1 MPLSDDDIKDIKAMI
16 AVAKKGPVNIG
27 ICLGKTPEGTIIK
40 MDRKRAPGMLAKQ
53 AKAEGETPKLLAGR
67 IEIDGKQATITCTEE
82 PPGSM
87 AKTLKAAFKD
97 IVQVMLDFTFV
108 VDASA
113 ADEAALDTPTSTE
126 APVQSTPTAR
136 AAPDAAPDAAIGSG
150 ATKSQW
156 DTAWA
161 EVEPKLTALL
171 GKAGAEAAKLAAVRD
186 FALGKAAAGQFDAAI
201 KALKSLIQLMATVAT
216 MVADTKPADTN
227 VAGAA
232 PEVDTKALVQQL
244 GQIKPQITALQ
255 GPVGVKLTEMFQAV
269 VALVK
274 SGAMVEAVTALAR
287 ITAAL
292 DKIAASTAQ
301 AAARTASAAQT
312 QTPGSAEAPQT
323 QTGPQPD
330 PRTEKLG
337 AAVLELRAE
346 VGGLAGGDARSALL
360 AVLDKVSEALTAGEA
375 EAALAGMKRVQDG
388 LKLQAEVDRLSPLV
402 AAAAS
407 QGKVADV
414 NALTTLFNLVAETIP
429 AANHAKAMENLA
441 KVAAMIAE
449 GAKQGTSAFEAE
461 IGDDVRPFI
470 TSRLSWAKARS
481 TLRDELGKL
490 QKAITDTFAGIED
503 MQGAA
508 NDLSP
513 LFGYIDKLDHR
524 LEDKLD
530 QIVNS
535 TPGPERSIL
544 KVEARSLLDT
554 YAVELS
560 NPFFADVDQDNGFM
574 SVAVASTARG
584 AMADLSKVLAA

>member
-1 MPLSDDDIKDIKAMI
+1 MPASTDDIKDIKAMI

-27 ICLGKTPEGTIIK
+27 ICIGKTPEGTIIK

-53 AKAEGETPKLLAGR
+53 AKAEGETPKLIAGR
-67 IEIDGKQATITCTEE
+67 IEIDGKDATITCIEE

-97 IVQVMLDFTFV
+97 IFQIMLDFTFV
-108 VDASA
+108 VDAGA
-113 ADEAALDTPTSTE
+113 EDETVSDSPAEP
-126 APVQSTPTAR
+126 Q
-136 AAPDAAPDAAIGSG
+136 AAPADQVAAETG
-150 ATKSQW
+150 ATKAEW
-156 DTAWA
+156 DFAWA
-161 EVEPKLTALL
+161 EVEPKYSALL
-171 GKAGAEAAKLAAVRD
+171 GKAGDTAAKLTAVHD
-186 FALGKAAAGQFDAAI
+186 FAFGKAAAGQFDAAI
-201 KALKSLIQLMATVAT
+201 KALKSLVQLMATVAR
-216 MVADTKPADTN
+216 MLADAAPADAPSANSKPAEL
-227 VAGAA
+227 A
-232 PEVDTKALVQQL
+232 PQIDAKALVQQL
-244 GQIKPQITALQ
+244 GQIKPQIGALQ
-255 GPVGVKLTEMFQAV
+255 GPVAVKLTEMFQAA

-274 SGAMVEAVTALAR
+274 SGALAEAATALAK

-292 DKIAASTAQ
+292 EKIATSTAQ
-301 AAARTASAAQT
+301 AAARTASAAPT
-312 QTPGSAEAPQT
+312 QTPDSAQAPQT
-323 QTGPQPD
+323 PPD
-330 PRTEKLG
+330 PRTEKLA
-337 AAVLELRAE
+337 AAVVQLRAE
-346 VGGLAGGDARSALL
+346 VAAQTSGDAQSALL
-360 AVLDKVSEALTAGEA
+360 AVLDTVSTAVSAGEA

-429 AANHAKAMENLA
+429 AANHAKAMENLG
-441 KVAAMIAE
+441 KVEAMIAE
-449 GAKQGTSAFEAE
+449 GAKQATSAFTAE
-461 IGDDVRPFI
+461 IGDDVQPFI

-481 TLRDELGKL
+481 TLRAELGKL
-490 QKAITDTFAGIED
+490 QKAITDAFAGMED
-503 MQGAA
+503 MQGAV

-544 KVEARSLLDT
+544 KVEARGLLDNYT
-554 YAVELS
+554 AELA